1 MGYTTDFSGSL
12 QLSRELNEVEKNY
25 INTFSRTRRMK
36 RDVNKLMELYKGKHG
51 YPFATEQT
59 PEAIYGKDGEYFV
72 LDDGDAGQTQ
82 DKSIIDYNVPPGL
95 PSYNETRG
103 MDFNTSWN
111 LRNETIAKGEC
122 HPGLWCQWVINDDNE
137 LEWDGGEKFYEY
149 TAWLKYLIKHFFGP
163 WGVILN
169 GEITW
174 KGEDSDDLGKIVV
187 TDNVVVEREGRITY
201 D

>member
-1 MGYTTDFSGSL
+1 MGYTTDFEGSL

-25 INTFSRTRRMK
+25 INTLCSTRRMK

-72 LDDGDAGQTQ
+72 NDDGNSGQSNDA
-82 DKSIIDYNVPPGL
+82 SIIDYNVPPGL

-103 MDFNTSWN
+103 MEFNASWD
-111 LRNETIAKGEC
+111 LRCKAIAEGNC
-122 HPGLWCQWVINDDNE
+122 QPGLWCQWVINDDNE

-149 TAWLKYLIKHFFGP
+149 TAWLKYLIKHFFEK

-174 KGEDSDDLGKIVV
+174 VGESSGDLGKIVV
-187 TDNVVVEREGRITY
+187 TDNVVVEKEGKITY